1 MKTLDSFKSV
11 IEHIHD
17 AVKSEHNKIIIDLWA
32 NGDRKKDIIPLTDCP
47 HTSICDN
54 VCQYC
59 GSYIGI
65 IGEESTFS
73 RYVENIM
80 IISSLLKHKEIVF
93 ITKKDIPTHLT
104 SIGTIIRN
112 VFHHGRRNVYSTRD
126 NKYMMFFY
134 PLPYQT
140 KYSLE
145 VTRLSVEYYLMS
157 KYITYEDRVLWINPT
172 GKVFKTPINNLDL
185 KWSNSGVKL

>member
-1 MKTLDSFKSV
+1 MFKSV
-11 IEHIHD
+11 IEHVYD
-17 AVKSEHNKIIIDLWA
+17 AIDSEHNKIVIDLWA
-32 NGDRKKDIIPLTDCP
+32 NGDRKKDVIPLNDCL
-47 HTSICDN
+47 HASVN
-54 VCQYC
+54 NNFCQHC
-59 GSYIGI
+59 GSYIGVV
-65 IGEESTFS
+65 GEESTFS

-80 IISSLLKHKEIVF
+80 AISTLLKYKEVVF

-104 SIGTIIRN
+104 SMGTIIQST
-112 VFHHGRRNVYSTRD
+112 FSHGRRNVYSTKD

-145 VTRLSVEYYLMS
+145 VTRFGIEQYLMT
-157 KYITYEDRVLWINPT
+157 KFMTYEDKFLWINPT
-172 GKVFKTPINNLDL
+172 GKVFGASIDNLDL